1 MPQLRD
7 SGTRSLHAA
16 EPVPSAEMDGFCRI
30 FGVETE
36 YGVAVTGASRPVD
49 AGQVAMTMFQPIVS
63 RSRSTNTYLSNG
75 SRLYLDVGSHPEY
88 ATAEAR
94 DPREAL
100 VQDLA
105 GERVMRNLALKAQ
118 AKLRESYG
126 EHATIHVFKNNVDSA
141 GHAFGC
147 HENYLV
153 RRFVPLEA
161 IEHQLLPFL
170 ITRQLYTGAGRM
182 TPDGFQI
189 TQRADFLDEAV
200 SSATTRSRP
209 MVNTR
214 DEPHA
219 DPDSFRRLHVIIGD
233 SNRSQWATWMK
244 LAVTHLVLCVIEE
257 AARRGVP
264 SGFEACALADAGAA
278 NRAVSHD
285 VTCREARLALADPAA
300 YREVGESLPHERPDT
315 DSGSI
320 VDSIPGAADS
330 NRYGDSDGNG
340 DAVDRAGMPTA
351 LDIQYRYLTIVERF
365 VERHMEALKDDV
377 QDGAAA
383 DGIGPLVADAGPS
396 HVIAEWRSAL
406 DALRDGRIDNLA
418 DRVDWIA
425 KKRVLDALK
434 RRRPDATFAQLEQFE
449 LDYHDIA
456 NGRLY
461 DSLVS
466 RGQLRELVTASDV
479 ERAIHEPPADT
490 RAALRGRFV
499 TAALAAGAQF
509 SADWTHLTVTA
520 PQRHEAVLLNPF
532 DADETPE
539 FTRLM
544 EALGR

>member
-7 SGTRSLHAA
+7 SGTRALHAT

-36 YGVAVTGASRPVD
+36 YGVAVTGANRPVD
-49 AGQVAMTMFQPIVS
+49 AGQVAMTMFQPVVS
-63 RSRSTNTYLSNG
+63 RSRSTNTYLTNG

-94 DPREAL
+94 NPREAL
-100 VQDLA
+100 AQDLA

-118 AKLRESYG
+118 RKLRESYG
-126 EHATIHVFKNNVDSA
+126 GQATIHVFKNNVDSA

-153 RRFVPLEA
+153 RRFVPLET
-161 IEHQLLPFL
+161 IERQLLPFL

-219 DPDSFRRLHVIIGD
+219 DPDAFRRLHVIIGD

-244 LAVTHLVLCVIEE
+244 LAVTHLVLCVIED
-257 AARRGVP
+257 AFRRGGS
-264 SGFEACALADAGAA
+264 SGFEDWAF
-278 NRAVSHD
+278 
-285 VTCREARLALADPAA
+285 ADPAA
-300 YREVGESLPHERPDT
+300 ANRTVSRFLDAPDAELSLASGASVTALELQRRYHSAVESFVAGHREAMDAALAGETSMRGMSEST
-315 DSGSI
+315 
-320 VDSIPGAADS
+320 AAVS
-330 NRYGDSDGNG
+330 
-340 DAVDRAGMPTA
+340 PTA
-351 LDIQYRYLTIVERF
+351 
-365 VERHMEALKDDV
+365 
-377 QDGAAA
+377 
-383 DGIGPLVADAGPS
+383 
-396 HVIAEWRSAL
+396 VILEQWDRVLSVL
-406 DALRDGRIDNLA
+406 EQGDYDALA
-418 DRVDWIA
+418 DCADWAAKRRVF
-425 KKRVLDALK
+425 KAL
-434 RRRPDATFAQLEQFE
+434 RHRRPDVTFVQLEQLE

-461 DSLVS
+461 GSLADRS
-466 RGQLRELVTASDV
+466 QMRQLLTADETEHAV
-479 ERAIHEPPADT
+479 HEAPQDT

-499 TAALAAGAQF
+499 EAALASGAQF

-520 PQRHEAVLLNPF
+520 PERREAVLLDPF
-532 DADETPE
+532 SAASTSEFET
-539 FTRLM
+539 LM
-544 EALGR
+544 NTLR

>member
-7 SGTRSLHAA
+7 SGTRSLHAM

-36 YGVAVTGASRPVD
+36 YGVAVTGAERPVD

-63 RSRSTNTYLSNG
+63 RSRSTNTYLTNG
-75 SRLYLDVGSHPEY
+75 SRLYLDVCSHPEY

-100 VQDLA
+100 AQDLA
-105 GERVMRNLALKAQ
+105 GEHVMRNLALKAQ
-118 AKLRESYG
+118 RKLRESYG
-126 EHATIHVFKNNVDSA
+126 AHATIHVFKNNVDSA

-153 RRFVPLEA
+153 RRFVPLET

-233 SNRSQWATWMK
+233 SNRSQWSTWMK
-244 LAVTHLVLCVIEE
+244 LAVTHLVLCAIED
-257 AARRGVP
+257 AFRHGTP
-264 SGFEACALADAGAA
+264 SGFEHCAF
-278 NRAVSHD
+278 
-285 VTCREARLALADPAA
+285 ADPAA
-300 YREVGESLPHERPDT
+300 ANRTVSRFLETHGDALASSLPATTIDT
-315 DSGSI
+315 IMG
-320 VDSIPGAADS
+320 
-330 NRYGDSDGNG
+330 
-340 DAVDRAGMPTA
+340 
-351 LDIQYRYLTIVERF
+351 
-365 VERHMEALKDDV
+365 
-377 QDGAAA
+377 
-383 DGIGPLVADAGPS
+383 
-396 HVIAEWRSAL
+396 EWSRVL
-406 DALRDGRIDNLA
+406 DALERGAYDALA
-418 DRVDWIA
+418 DRVDWAA
-425 KKRVLDALK
+425 KKRLFDALK
-434 RRRPDATFAQLEQFE
+434 RRRPDVTFTQMEQLE

-461 DSLVS
+461 GSLVA
-466 RGQLRELVTASDV
+466 RNQMRELLTGDNV
-479 ERAIHEPPADT
+479 EYAVHNPPTDT

-499 TAALAAGAQF
+499 DAALNVGAQF
-509 SADWTHLTVTA
+509 SADWTHLTLTA
-520 PQRHEAVLLNPF
+520 PERREAILLDPF
-532 DADETPE
+532 EAEPTLGFE
-539 FTRLM
+539 QLM
-544 EALGR
+544 EALN